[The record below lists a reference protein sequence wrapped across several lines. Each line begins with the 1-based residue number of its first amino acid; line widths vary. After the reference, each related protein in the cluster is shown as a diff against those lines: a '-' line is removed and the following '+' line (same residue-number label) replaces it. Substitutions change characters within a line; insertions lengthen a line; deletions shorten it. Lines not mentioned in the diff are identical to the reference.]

1 MSMDL
6 AKKSFTYTP
15 EYLIAGTTIR
25 ITTAIKE
32 AASALKTGAVVK
44 LDGNGK
50 AAKVT
55 ANTDTGIY
63 GIVAD
68 DVAQGDD
75 AVIYLTGEFF
85 ADALALETGVTAAGL
100 EIKLRDIGIFLKDG
114 GSNF

>member
-6 AKKSFTYTP
+6 AKQTFTSTP
-15 EYLIAGTTIR
+15 EYLIASTNIR
-25 ITTAIKE
+25 IATAIKE
-32 AASALKTGAVVK
+32 AAAALKKGAPVK
-44 LDGNGK
+44 IDGNGK

-55 ANTDTGIY
+55 ANSDTGIY

-68 DVAQGDD
+68 DVASGDD

-85 ADALALETGVTAAGL
+85 ADALVLETGVTAAGL

-114 GSNF
+114 GSSF